1 MFQDTYVL
9 LLNKVE
15 ICFANVALLVL
26 VNYIRAHCSVLD
38 KLEPLAGNS
47 GFCGDTVSLSIISEK
62 ITSPKYS
69 ARLRLKILI
78 SYPQN
83 MSSLAILEREIEYF

>member
-1 MFQDTYVL
+1 M
-9 LLNKVE
+9 
-15 ICFANVALLVL
+15 
-26 VNYIRAHCSVLD
+26 LD

-83 MSSLAILEREIEYF
+83 MSSLAILAARNRVTFNWIRKDCF